1 MTYKALNNISAVDL
15 DDIEK
20 ESATKKY
27 PLGTVINVN
36 DTSKGG
42 VSQFMY
48 VKAHAAFAT
57 VGTPFAI
64 ECGSGGD
71 AEVVTAAP
79 TEQVSGVKIGFNTVA
94 ITSGY
99 YFFAQIAGV
108 ITAAAGTV
116 AAGDHVEVL
125 AAGSTVVV
133 DGTTGS
139 TAHSTKSIGIAKT
152 ATSGGTI
159 TMAVVPGR
167 TVQVAASSPGA

>member
-1 MTYKALNNISAVDL
+1 MAYKAINNIQAVDL
-15 DDIEK
+15 DSLDASSSTK
-20 ESATKKY
+20 EY
-27 PLGTVINVN
+27 PLGTVIEVN

-79 TEQVSGVKIGFNTVA
+79 TEQVSGVKIGFNTTA
-94 ITSGY
+94 ITSGE
-99 YFFAQIAGV
+99 YFWAQTAGV

-125 AAGSTVVV
+125 AAGTTVVV

-152 ATSGGTI
+152 ATSGGQI
-159 TMAVVPGR
+159 TMAVVPER
-167 TVQVAASSPGA
+167 VVEVAAAPGV

>member
-1 MTYKALNNISAVDL
+1 MAYKAINNIAAVDL
-15 DDIEK
+15 DDIDQ

-27 PLGTVINVN
+27 PLGTVIDVN

-57 VGTPFAI
+57 VGTPFQI
-64 ECGSGGD
+64 VEGSGGD

-79 TEQVSGVKIGFNTVA
+79 ATITSGAKIGFNTVS
-94 ITSGY
+94 ITVDY
-99 YFFAQIAGV
+99 YFFAQVAGV

-125 AAGSTVVV
+125 NAGTTVIV
-133 DGTTGS
+133 DGSTGS
-139 TAHSTKSIGIAKT
+139 TTRTTKSIGIAKT

-167 TVQVAASSPGA
+167 TVQIDTASSAA